1 MKSLK
6 IFSFAVAVVVMLS
19 SCSASWLDT
28 QTNGSTLTQDQFDA
42 LTNPTEGLVNGLYSL
57 LYVSNGDHHYF
68 GQKSIDMATDLLSSD
83 MAMTLNAY
91 GWFTDA
97 ATRTCSTASSG
108 RNSYIWSYYY
118 TIIMNANT
126 AIRKMAPRQNEFTD
140 DELAVY
146 AQALTLR
153 AYCYYN
159 LATLYN
165 PGLINDET
173 ADIFVGG
180 TGLGYSSIPI
190 YTENDTTETGLI
202 KEQYVSSVGEAYE
215 FAINDLRTAIAFFD
229 SVDFVRMNKLIV
241 DADVARG
248 LLAYC
253 YLEDQQYDKAYQTA
267 KELID
272 SRHFSIIPYDN
283 VLTTG
288 FVSVEDNSWM
298 WGSDVTIET
307 TTGLASFWGHM
318 DIHTY
323 SYASA
328 GATKAID
335 DQLFELIPRSDIRRQ
350 WFDTTKKFINDYK
363 FYDKARGVLADELDR
378 RWLND
383 LVYMRIE
390 EMYLIGAEAAYRD
403 DQFDNSK
410 NLMIEL
416 LDQRDK
422 ELADKMITW
431 TKAEHSNALREQIY
445 YNWRVEMWGEGR
457 ALATY
462 KRFGGRKTRG
472 NNHYNGAGEEVSVTD
487 IRLTFQTPN
496 GEINTNSTFF
506 PDKEE
511 E

>member
-6 IFSFAVAVVVMLS
+6 IFSFAVALVVMLS

-28 QTNGSTLTQDQFDA
+28 QTNGATLTQDQFDA
-42 LTNPTEGLVNGLYSL
+42 LTNPTDGLVNGLYSL
-57 LYVSNGDHHYF
+57 LYANNGSDHHYF

-140 DELAVY
+140 EELASY
-146 AQALTLR
+146 AQALALR

-165 PGLINDET
+165 PGMNNET
-173 ADIFVGG
+173 PDIFTGG

-190 YTENDTTETGLI
+190 YTENDTTESGLI

-215 FAINDLRTAIAFFD
+215 FAINDLKTAIAFLD
-229 SVDFVRMNKLIV
+229 SVDYVRTTKIIV

-248 LLAYC
+248 ILAYC
-253 YLEDQQYDKAYQTA
+253 YLESQQYGKAYVTA

-272 SRHFSIIPYDN
+272 LNHFSIIPYDQ

-288 FVSVEDNSWM
+288 FVSTEDNSWI

-335 DQLFELIPRSDIRRQ
+335 QNLFSEIPLSDIRRQ
-350 WFDTTKKFINDYK
+350 WFDTTKKYINDYK

-383 LVYMRIE
+383 IVYMRIE
-390 EMYLIGAEAAYRD
+390 EMYLIGAEAALRNNEPD
-403 DQFDNSK
+403 KAKDLIK
-410 NLMIEL
+410 VL
-416 LDQRDK
+416 LDQRDPNAANTVDALNPS
-422 ELADKMITW
+422 ELSDM
-431 TKAEHSNALREQIY
+431 IY

-457 ALATY
+457 ALATF
-462 KRFGGRKTRG
+462 KRFGKPKIRG
-472 NNHYNGAGEEVSVTD
+472 NNHYNGAGENVAVTD
-487 IRLTFQTPN
+487 INLTFQTPN

-506 PDKEE
+506 PDEE

>member
-6 IFSFAVAVVVMLS
+6 IFSFAVALVVMLS

-28 QTNGSTLTQDQFDA
+28 QTNGATLTQDQFDA
-42 LTNPTEGLVNGLYSL
+42 LTNPTDGLVNGLYSL
-57 LYVSNGDHHYF
+57 LYANNGSDHHYF

-140 DELAVY
+140 EELASY
-146 AQALTLR
+146 AQALALR

-165 PGLINDET
+165 PGMNNNET
-173 ADIFVGG
+173 QDIFTGG
-180 TGLGYSSIPI
+180 KGLGYSSIPI
-190 YTENDTTETGLI
+190 YTENDTTESGLI

-215 FAINDLRTAIAFFD
+215 FAINDLKTAIAFLD
-229 SVDFVRMNKLIV
+229 SVDYVRTTKIIV

-248 LLAYC
+248 ILAYC
-253 YLEDQQYDKAYQTA
+253 YLESQQYGKAYVTA

-272 SRHFSIIPYDN
+272 LNHFSIIPYDQ

-288 FVSVEDNSWM
+288 FVSTEDNSWI

-335 DQLFELIPRSDIRRQ
+335 QNLFSEIPLSDIRRQ
-350 WFDTTKKFINDYK
+350 WFDTTKKYINDYK

-383 LVYMRIE
+383 IVYMRIE
-390 EMYLIGAEAAYRD
+390 EMYLIGAEAALRNNEPEKAKD
-403 DQFDNSK
+403 LIK
-410 NLMIEL
+410 VL
-416 LDQRDK
+416 LTQRDPSTVTTVDALTPS
-422 ELADKMITW
+422 ELENM
-431 TKAEHSNALREQIY
+431 IY

-457 ALATY
+457 ALATF
-462 KRFGGRKTRG
+462 KRFGKPKIRG
-472 NNHYNGAGEEVSVTD
+472 NNHYNGAGENVAVTD
-487 IRLTFQTPN
+487 INLTFQTPN

-506 PDKEE
+506 PDEE

>member
-140 DELAVY
+140 EELASY
-146 AQALTLR
+146 AQALALR

-165 PGLINDET
+165 PGMNNET
-173 ADIFVGG
+173 PDIFTGG

-190 YTENDTTETGLI
+190 YTENDTTESGLI

-215 FAINDLRTAIAFFD
+215 FAINDLKTAIAFLD
-229 SVDFVRMNKLIV
+229 SVDYVRTTKIIV

-248 LLAYC
+248 ILAYC
-253 YLEDQQYDKAYQTA
+253 YLESQQYGKAYETA
-267 KELID
+267 KELIGLN
-272 SRHFSIIPYDN
+272 HFSIIPYDQ

-288 FVSVEDNSWM
+288 FVSTEDNSWI

-335 DQLFELIPRSDIRRQ
+335 QNLFSEIPLSDIRRQ
-350 WFDTTKKFINDYK
+350 WFDTTKKYINDYK

-383 LVYMRIE
+383 IVYMRIE
-390 EMYLIGAEAAYRD
+390 EMYLIGAEAALR
-403 DQFDNSK
+403 NNEPGK
-410 NLMIEL
+410 AKELIKVL
-416 LDQRDK
+416 LDQRDPNAAEK
-422 ELADKMITW
+422 VDELNPNELSDM
-431 TKAEHSNALREQIY
+431 IY

-457 ALATY
+457 ALATF
-462 KRFGGRKTRG
+462 KRFGKPKIRG
-472 NNHYNGAGEEVSVTD
+472 NNHYNGAGENVAVTD
-487 IRLTFQTPN
+487 INLTFQTPN

-506 PDKEE
+506 PDEE

>member
-165 PGLINDET
+165 PGLMNET
-173 ADIFVGG
+173 PDIFVGG

-335 DQLFELIPRSDIRRQ
+335 EQLFELIPRSDIRRQ

>member
-165 PGLINDET
+165 PGLMNET
-173 ADIFVGG
+173 PDIFVGG

>member
-403 DQFDNSK
+403 NQIDNSK
-410 NLMIEL
+410 DLLKEL
-416 LDQRDK
+416 LLERDK
-422 ELADKMITW
+422 DLASEVDGM
-431 TKAEHSNALREQIY
+431 SSGALREQIY

>member
-165 PGLINDET
+165 PGLMNET
-173 ADIFVGG
+173 PDIFVGG

-462 KRFGGRKTRG
+462 KRFGGTKTRG
-472 NNHYNGAGEEVSVTD
+472 NNHYNGAGETVSVTD

-511 E
+511 

>member
-6 IFSFAVAVVVMLS
+6 IFSFAVALVVMLS

-28 QTNGSTLTQDQFDA
+28 QTNGATLTQDQFDA
-42 LTNPTEGLVNGLYSL
+42 LTNPTDGLVNGLYSL
-57 LYVSNGDHHYF
+57 LYANSGSEHHYF

-140 DELAVY
+140 EELASY
-146 AQALTLR
+146 AQALALR

-165 PGLINDET
+165 PGMNNET
-173 ADIFVGG
+173 PDIFTGG

-190 YTENDTTETGLI
+190 YTENDTTESGLI

-215 FAINDLRTAIAFFD
+215 FAINDLKTAIAFLD
-229 SVDFVRMNKLIV
+229 SVDYVRTTKIIV

-248 LLAYC
+248 ILAYC
-253 YLEDQQYDKAYQTA
+253 YLESQQYGKAYVTA

-272 SRHFSIIPYDN
+272 LNHFSIIPYDQ

-288 FVSVEDNSWM
+288 FVSTEDNSWI

-335 DQLFELIPRSDIRRQ
+335 KNLFSEIPLSDIRRQ
-350 WFDTTKKFINDYK
+350 WFDSTKNCINDYK

-383 LVYMRIE
+383 IVYMRIE
-390 EMYLIGAEAAYRD
+390 EMYLIGAEAALRNNEPD
-403 DQFDNSK
+403 KAKDLIK
-410 NLMIEL
+410 VL
-416 LDQRDK
+416 LDQRDPNAANTVDALNPS
-422 ELADKMITW
+422 ELSDM
-431 TKAEHSNALREQIY
+431 IY

-457 ALATY
+457 ALATF
-462 KRFGGRKTRG
+462 KRFGNGKSKIRG
-472 NNHYNGAGEEVSVTD
+472 TNHYNGAGETVAVTD
-487 IRLTFQTPN
+487 INLTFQTPN

-506 PDKEE
+506 PDEE

>member
-1 MKSLK
+1 
-6 IFSFAVAVVVMLS
+6 
-19 SCSASWLDT
+19 
-28 QTNGSTLTQDQFDA
+28 
-42 LTNPTEGLVNGLYSL
+42 
-57 LYVSNGDHHYF
+57 
-68 GQKSIDMATDLLSSD
+68 
-83 MAMTLNAY
+83 
-91 GWFTDA
+91 
-97 ATRTCSTASSG
+97 
-108 RNSYIWSYYY
+108 
-118 TIIMNANT
+118 MNANT

-140 DELAVY
+140 EELASY
-146 AQALTLR
+146 AQALALR

-165 PGLINDET
+165 PGMNNET
-173 ADIFVGG
+173 PDIFTGG

-190 YTENDTTETGLI
+190 YTENDTTESGLI

-215 FAINDLRTAIAFFD
+215 FAINDLKTAIAFLD
-229 SVDFVRMNKLIV
+229 SVDYVRTTKIIV

-248 LLAYC
+248 ILAYC
-253 YLEDQQYDKAYQTA
+253 YLESQQYGKAYVTA

-272 SRHFSIIPYDN
+272 LNHFSIIPYDQ

-288 FVSVEDNSWM
+288 FVSTEDNSWI

-335 DQLFELIPRSDIRRQ
+335 DQLFSQIPYSDIRRQ
-350 WFDTTKKFINDYK
+350 WFDTTKKYINDYK

-383 LVYMRIE
+383 IVYMRIE
-390 EMYLIGAEAAYRD
+390 EMYLIGAEAALRNNEPD
-403 DQFDNSK
+403 KAKDLIK
-410 NLMIEL
+410 VL
-416 LDQRDK
+416 LDQRDPNAANTVDALTLS
-422 ELADKMITW
+422 ELENM
-431 TKAEHSNALREQIY
+431 IY

-457 ALATY
+457 ALATF
-462 KRFGGRKTRG
+462 KRFGKPKIRG
-472 NNHYNGAGEEVSVTD
+472 NNHYNGAGENVAVTD
-487 IRLTFQTPN
+487 INLTFQTPN

-506 PDKEE
+506 PDEE